1 MGVSIETPEGT
12 EALTEFVRFY
22 DEVYTPRA
30 IRWPALVPFQL
41 SVLRNRSPFAQGRTM
56 KPFLA
61 RADGKIVARV
71 LAVVDHRYIAHWNE
85 PLGHINMFE
94 ALPDT
99 RDTVRRLLD
108 HACAWLAEHG
118 LTAARAGFGMLE
130 FPFVIDDYDSL
141 PPSILRQNPPYYH
154 ALLKDA
160 GFESEKGAVDY
171 KITASPELASRW
183 QSALAAVRRA
193 GYDVVPLKEVPES
206 ERAPRF
212 TQLWNDAFK
221 AHWGNSPF
229 IEAELELLLGRF
241 ASPGMI
247 DLTVFAYRGAD
258 PVGVLWVAPEAT
270 TSAICRPGRTVRPSE
285 RLNFLGI
292 GVHESARG
300 RGVNLAMASYAFL
313 DLVRRGA
320 THLSY
325 TLVLDDNWPSRRTAE
340 KLGAAVCANYI
351 AYRRDLRR
359 R

>member
-1 MGVSIETPEGT
+1 MAVSIDTPTGT
-12 EALTEFVRFY
+12 DALSEFVRFY
-22 DEVYTPRA
+22 DEVYAARA

-41 SVLRNRSPFAQGRTM
+41 SVLRNQSPFAQGRSM
-56 KPFLA
+56 RPFVA
-61 RADGKIVARV
+61 RAGGAVVARA

-99 RDTVRRLLD
+99 RDAVRLLLD
-108 HACAWLAEHG
+108 HACEWLAEHG

-160 GFESEKGAVDY
+160 GFESERGAVDY
-171 KITASPELASRW
+171 KIAATSELASRW
-183 QSALAAVRRA
+183 ESALAAARRA
-193 GYDVVPLKEVPES
+193 GYDIVPLKDVPES
-206 ERAPRF
+206 ERASQFAR
-212 TQLWNDAFK
+212 LWNEAFK

-229 IEAELELLLGRF
+229 VEAELELLLGRF

-247 DLTVFAYRGAD
+247 DLTLFAYRGTEA
-258 PVGVLWVAPEAT
+258 VGVLWVSPEAT
-270 TSAICRPGRTVRPSE
+270 ASALRKPGRTVQPAE
-285 RLNFLGI
+285 KLNFLGI

-300 RGVNLAMASYAFL
+300 RGVNVAMASYAFL
-313 DLVRRGA
+313 ELLRRGA

-340 KLGAAVCANYI
+340 KLGASVCANYL

-359 R
+359 